1 MAVAEP
7 LERAA
12 PALAEPL
19 DRSADTRDADRL
31 GAVVGG
37 GEPIA
42 GRLDAL
48 RILDGI
54 VDMLEPRAVA
64 GESLGVALE
73 WARILLGR
81 SAVELPPRD
90 KRFADAAW
98 TENPLYHRWAQ
109 AYLAWVDAV
118 ERLSTT

>member
-1 MAVAEP
+1 MAVTEP

-19 DRSADTRDADRL
+19 DSAADAQDADRL

-42 GRLDAL
+42 GRGDAL

-54 VDMLEPRAVA
+54 VDMLEPKAIA
-64 GESLGVALE
+64 GESLGVATE

-81 SAVELPPRD
+81 SAVDLPERD
-90 KRFADAAW
+90 KRFADPAW
-98 TENPLYHRWAQ
+98 RENPVYR
-109 AYLAWVDAV
+109 
-118 ERLSTT
+118 RLGEG